1 MIVKI
6 VEHWDE
12 VLDMFLPE
20 ERDIYF
26 REEYV
31 RLYETD
37 TEKAVCCMVN
47 DGEQMMLFPFLSRT
61 FDYQGQTLALL
72 TIRDR
77 HFMTLKQHTDM
88 EAPFGILLMKSL
100 RLLHYN

>member
-1 MIVKI
+1 MIIKI

-12 VLDMFLPE
+12 VLDTFLPA

-26 REEYV
+26 SEEYV

-47 DGEQMMLFPFLSRT
+47 DGEQTMLFPFLSRN
-61 FDYQGQTLALL
+61 FDYQGQIFCVELL
-72 TIRDR
+72 QRN
-77 HFMTLKQHTDM
+77 
-88 EAPFGILLMKSL
+88 G
-100 RLLHYN
+100 